1 MGRDGGVHLTH
12 SVLVLTGGIGS
23 GKSTVAGILSARGA
37 HVIEADRLGHEVLAP
52 GGAAYPEVA
61 SRWPEVVVDGEI
73 DRRALGRIVFGD
85 PDELAALESLT
96 HPAIRDLLA
105 ARLAAADAVVTV
117 VEIPIRAEWLDPSW
131 PVLVVDVSEETR
143 RSRLRDRGMDDD
155 EIDARMAAQPTR
167 EQWRDGATWVVRN
180 DGDLSALAGEV
191 DRVWHALTHD

>member
-1 MGRDGGVHLTH
+1 M
-12 SVLVLTGGIGS
+12 LVLTGGIGS

-73 DRRALGRIVFGD
+73 VRRALGRIVFGD

-143 RSRLRDRGMDDD
+143 RPRLRDRGMDDD